1 MTFLE
6 PLAGI
11 AAISLVAIVA
21 LYFLKARR
29 PARSVSSTL
38 WWRPIVLDRQAAIPW
53 QRLRPSWLLALQ
65 ALAAILVIG
74 ALLRPALVSAQALA
88 GQTILVID
96 NSETMQATDVAP
108 SRFAVA
114 VADGRALVN
123 RLGPHAR
130 MTLIAMGPSPY
141 VIASTVGQRQPLL
154 QALDTLKPTDGQ
166 ADLQD
171 ALQLAVAS
179 AGRKNLGYAAHHHLG
194 RDNRTADRTRH
205 PPFPRPV
212 QEGRGQQREHSHHLA
227 QHRPGGN
234 GRDGRRPRPGLRA
247 GT

>member
-88 GQTILVID
+88 GQTVLVID

-123 RLGPHAR
+123 RFGL
-130 MTLIAMGPSPY
+130 M
-141 VIASTVGQRQPLL
+141 
-154 QALDTLKPTDGQ
+154 
-166 ADLQD
+166 
-171 ALQLAVAS
+171 
-179 AGRKNLGYAAHHHLG
+179 
-194 RDNRTADRTRH
+194 
-205 PPFPRPV
+205 
-212 QEGRGQQREHSHHLA
+212 
-227 QHRPGGN
+227 PG
-234 GRDGRRPRPGLRA
+234 
-247 GT
+247 